1 VCVSLWDLVVEIWS
15 SCVLRNGVF
24 SLIMGFVIAWIF
36 FFFLVLEEIEV
47 FERPLNTLNLMFK
60 PIFRLV
66 T

>member
-1 VCVSLWDLVVEIWS
+1 MCVPMGSGGRNLVFMCFKKWGFQFNHGVCD
-15 SCVLRNGVF
+15 C
-24 SLIMGFVIAWIF
+24 MD